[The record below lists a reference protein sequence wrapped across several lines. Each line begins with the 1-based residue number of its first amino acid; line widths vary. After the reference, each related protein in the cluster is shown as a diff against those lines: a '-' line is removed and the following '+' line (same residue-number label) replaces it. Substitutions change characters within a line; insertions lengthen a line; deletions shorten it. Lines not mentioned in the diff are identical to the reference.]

1 MGKLHS
7 SGSMEM
13 LAPHDRP
20 REKLDRFG
28 AGALGDNELLA
39 LLLGHGLSGA
49 SALEIANRMLAAAG
63 GLHGLVRTSGE
74 ELARADGIG
83 AALAA
88 RIVAAL
94 ELGRRTLRRPP
105 ALRPQLLNARDMAD
119 VLVPEFGAH
128 PVERFGVVLLDARHR
143 LLRTRL
149 LTVGS
154 VDASLV
160 HPRDVFRVAAL
171 GGASAIVVFHN
182 HPSGDVTPSR
192 DDVALTTRLRR
203 AGEVMG
209 IDLLDHLILA
219 DTQYCSLREAGP
231 GAWRA

>member
-1 MGKLHS
+1 
-7 SGSMEM
+7 MET

-20 REKLDRFG
+20 REKLERFG
-28 AGALGDNELLA
+28 PGALGDNELLA
-39 LLLGHGLSGA
+39 LLLGHGLAGT
-49 SALEIANRMLAAAG
+49 SALEIANRMLAG
-63 GLHGLVRTSGE
+63 TSGLHGLVRATGD
-74 ELARADGIG
+74 ELARIDGIG
-83 AALAA
+83 AALGA
-88 RIVAAL
+88 RIQAAL

-105 ALRPQLLNARDMAD
+105 ASRPQLLNAREMAD
-119 VLVPEFGAH
+119 VLVPEFGAY

-160 HPRDVFRVAAL
+160 HPRDVFRMAAL

-209 IDLLDHLILA
+209 IELLDHIILA
-219 DTQYCSLREAGP
+219 DTQYCSLRETGP
-231 GAWRA
+231 AAWRA